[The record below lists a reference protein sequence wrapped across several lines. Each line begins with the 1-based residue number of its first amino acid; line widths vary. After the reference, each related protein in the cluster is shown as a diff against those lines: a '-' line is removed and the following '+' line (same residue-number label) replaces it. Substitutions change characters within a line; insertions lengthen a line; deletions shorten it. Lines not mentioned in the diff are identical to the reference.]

1 MRSRARTIK
10 ILGSATIDRVTV
22 FAGFLGVIA
31 LGAVACVHSSGP
43 SQVASAPQPVR
54 GAPLPQGWA
63 WPPSAGLAATRSFLP
78 GVVRPIDAARLRS
91 VRPTEGCRPME
102 VTPGFFVLP
111 QCGPLPQMK
120 IPGATTFR
128 RNSFQ
133 GAIPAAVD
141 LRAMGLDGPV
151 KDQQQVGVCWSFAI
165 STLMDNGI
173 RRAAKGDVVA
183 PLHVLSADTFSV
195 LFQKGKSDRA
205 YSLEPTWP
213 YDPVKACK
221 LNESP
226 TEVWCEDAYHVRKG
240 SWRQDPALMGE
251 VERANATGMYRITK
265 METLDDPAN
274 PEEYA
279 QIVAKG
285 QAIYAAFEIDGTEWN
300 RARGGIIGEYPTGTR
315 GRHAVT
321 VVGYRIG
328 RGRELLVHNSWG
340 ASWGE
345 GGYAWLS
352 EATVRA
358 HGKDAFTIEVDAGA
372 PGGLPIPGGLTIPGL
387 PLPGGATIPGLP
399 QLPFPIPG
407 LPQVQPGQGQG
418 QGSPGCAVRDV
429 VFGSCASACPSGS
442 PPVAGI
448 CAPAGAPQAPGA
460 PTCASGQVLDWT
472 TRTCVA
478 QCPSGLPPIAGSCF

>member
-1 MRSRARTIK
+1 MRPNHRTTMFS
-10 ILGSATIDRVTV
+10 LESATGRLAVL
-22 FAGFLGVIA
+22 AGFLGVIA
-31 LGAVACVHSSGP
+31 PGTVACVHSSGP
-43 SQVASAPQPVR
+43 APMASAPQPVR
-54 GAPLPQGWA
+54 GAPLPQGWM
-63 WPPSAGLAATRSFLP
+63 WPPSAGLVATRSFLP

-91 VRPTEGCRPME
+91 ARPSAGCRPME

-111 QCGPLPQMK
+111 ECGFLPQMK
-120 IPGATTFR
+120 VA
-128 RNSFQ
+128 NSMSTRSRFQ
-133 GAIPAAVD
+133 GTIPAAVD

-195 LFQKGKSDRA
+195 LFQKGKSDRP

-221 LNESP
+221 LNEAQS
-226 TEVWCEDAYHVRKG
+226 EVWCEDAYHVRHG
-240 SWRQDPALMGE
+240 SWRSDPALVGE
-251 VERANATGMYRITK
+251 VERANATGVYRITK

-321 VVGYRIG
+321 VVGYRVG
-328 RGRELLVHNSWG
+328 RGRELLIHNSWG

-358 HGKDAFTIEVDAGA
+358 HGKDAFTIEVDAGT
-372 PGGLPIPGGLTIPGL
+372 PGQLPIPGGIPGFNL
-387 PLPGGATIPGLP
+387 PV

-407 LPQVQPGQGQG
+407 LPQLQPGPTPGPGQG
-418 QGSPGCAVRDV
+418 GCAVRDV
-429 VFGSCASACPSGS
+429 VFGSCANACPSGS

-448 CAPAGAPQAPGA
+448 CAPAGSA
-460 PTCASGQVLDWT
+460 PTPGVPQCSSGQVLDWASQ
-472 TRTCVA
+472 TCVA
-478 QCPSGLPPIAGSCF
+478 QCQSGLPPIAGRCF